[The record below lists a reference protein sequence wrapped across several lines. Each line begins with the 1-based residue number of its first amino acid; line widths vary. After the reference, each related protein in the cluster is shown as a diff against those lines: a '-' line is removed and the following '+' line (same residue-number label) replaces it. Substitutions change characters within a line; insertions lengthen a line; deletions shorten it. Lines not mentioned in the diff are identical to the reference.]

1 MKAARDGAIV
11 KRADGIVII
20 VPERA
25 KGQRQLVEACPYGA
39 IWWNEEK
46 QLPQAWPFDAHLLDA
61 GWTQTRGAQ
70 VCPTRAMRTL
80 HVEDEEMQRIA
91 REEKLSVL
99 HPELKTKPR
108 VYYKNLDRWT
118 RVFVA
123 GSLAGEIGG
132 VTECVEGARVTLE
145 KDGAKLAEALSD
157 PYGDFRFGGLEEA
170 SGTYKLRVA
179 DGRFTP
185 KTFEVSLGKST
196 VLGTIMLEKRPAA

>member
-1 MKAARDGAIV
+1 
-11 KRADGIVII
+11 
-20 VPERA
+20 
-25 KGQRQLVEACPYGA
+25 
-39 IWWNEEK
+39 
-46 QLPQAWPFDAHLLDA
+46 
-61 GWTQTRGAQ
+61 
-70 VCPTRAMRTL
+70 
-80 HVEDEEMQRIA
+80 
-91 REEKLSVL
+91 
-99 HPELKTKPR
+99 
-108 VYYKNLDRWT
+108 
-118 RVFVA
+118 VFVA

-145 KDGAKLAEALSD
+145 KDGAKLAEAVSD